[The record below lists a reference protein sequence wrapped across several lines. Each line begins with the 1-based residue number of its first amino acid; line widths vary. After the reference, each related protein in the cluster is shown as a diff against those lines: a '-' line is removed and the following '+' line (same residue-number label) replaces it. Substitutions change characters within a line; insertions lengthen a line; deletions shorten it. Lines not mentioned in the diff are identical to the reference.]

1 MIYFD
6 NSATTQTRPEVAD
19 LVAKYSVENFYN
31 PSALYNPAIKV
42 KLDVDN
48 ARKTFLNLLN
58 ADKSDRII
66 FTGSATEA
74 NNLILNGL
82 ARKDKKILVSLGEH
96 PSIYEVARNLQNQGY
111 KVDYVALNKDG
122 TLNLNDLQQKL
133 TDDVGLVSFI
143 HVNNETGAINNIS
156 AISKSVK
163 GKLPKCL
170 VHFDGVQAFGKV
182 LLHLKQDNI
191 DAYTISSHKIHGP
204 KGVACLYLKNG
215 INIKPHILG
224 GGQESGT
231 RSGTENPAG
240 IIGFAKAAELMYIDF
255 DKKRQHIANLKA
267 YLLEKLKSSNFNF
280 VINSN
285 ENSLANICSVSF
297 VGVRG
302 EVLLHCLEK
311 YEIYVSTG
319 SACSS
324 KKVGNRILS
333 AMGQPNDV
341 MLGNI
346 RISFSE
352 FNTTQEIDALIQA
365 LINEIPKI
373 KN

>member
-1 MIYFD
+1 MEFKVIYFD

-111 KVDYVALNKDG
+111 KVDYVSLNKDG
-122 TLNLNDLQQKL
+122 TLDFKDLQQKL
-133 TDDVGLVSFI
+133 TEDVGLVSFI
-143 HVNNETGAINNIS
+143 HVNNETGAINDIS
-156 AISKSVK
+156 AISKLVK
-163 GKLPKCL
+163 GKLPNCL

-240 IIGFAKAAELMYIDF
+240 IIGFTKAAELMYTNF
-255 DKKRQHIANLKA
+255 DKKRHN
-267 YLLEKLKSSNFNF
+267 
-280 VINSN
+280 
-285 ENSLANICSVSF
+285 
-297 VGVRG
+297 
-302 EVLLHCLEK
+302 
-311 YEIYVSTG
+311 
-319 SACSS
+319 
-324 KKVGNRILS
+324 
-333 AMGQPNDV
+333 
-341 MLGNI
+341 
-346 RISFSE
+346 
-352 FNTTQEIDALIQA
+352 
-365 LINEIPKI
+365 
-373 KN
+373 